1 MGDKEAQSDNK
12 LVESASAGVG
22 RRVRALRE
30 HFRETQDAFAKKCG
44 VSRSYLSAI
53 EREETKANAELLV
66 GIAVE
71 FPSVDTRWLLA
82 GEGEMLVSN
91 GAPEA
96 TSRNIDTVLFSKIA
110 DAVQVGITGAE
121 SINRRHFCWYTAMIY
136 SRVTRAHRDEY
147 EEAIRSAVDTL
158 NRILLDDSA
167 AWVAEKMNDPAQMQ
181 GEGMAMVL
189 RTEYEDLKEK
199 LGEHLGRY
207 AGRPFWPGSELE
219 DDFVCG
225 RV

>member
-1 MGDKEAQSDNK
+1 MGDKQAQSDSK
-12 LVESASAGVG
+12 EVQSASAGVG

-71 FPSVDTRWLLA
+71 FPSVNTRWLLA

-96 TSRNIDTVLFSKIA
+96 ARRDIDTVLFCKIA
-110 DAVQVGITGAE
+110 DALEAGITGAG
-121 SINRRHFCWYTAMIY
+121 SINRRHRCWYTAMIY
-136 SRVTRAHRDEY
+136 SRVTRAHPDQS
-147 EEAIRSAVDTL
+147 EEAIRRAVDTL

-167 AWVAEKMNDPAQMQ
+167 AWVAEKMNDATQMK
-181 GEGMAMVL
+181 GEAMAMVL
-189 RTEYEDLKEK
+189 RTEYEGLKEQ